1 VTWLCSPRARFRVHV
16 SPQTTPGFP
25 QIRRRFEGK
34 PVPSLGAFRI
44 GRAGEVGE
52 DIELPVLVRGGRGW
66 GVDATNGH
74 PDPELPSTEAAVR
87 HLSPKPPELVAYC
100 PGCSAREFD

>member
-1 VTWLCSPRARFRVHV
+1 M
-16 SPQTTPGFP
+16 
-25 QIRRRFEGK
+25 
-34 PVPSLGAFRI
+34 
-44 GRAGEVGE
+44 
-52 DIELPVLVRGGRGW
+52 